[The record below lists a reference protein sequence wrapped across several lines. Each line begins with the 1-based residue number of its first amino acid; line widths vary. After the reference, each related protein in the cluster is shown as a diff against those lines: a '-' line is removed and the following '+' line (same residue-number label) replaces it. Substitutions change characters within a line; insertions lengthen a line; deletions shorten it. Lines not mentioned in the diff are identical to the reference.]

1 MSSRGVGGA
10 DPRGIGWQVPPAIR
24 PVPAC
29 RRQAVGRNSSA
40 GGQLSLE
47 EAPFRVTSKL
57 ALNRRTVAVRLAPL
71 EAELHFQAGQYV
83 LLADLHGEVEP
94 RSYSVANAARPGG
107 ELDLVVTAVPGGQA
121 SQWVHQRLE
130 VGHKVLVS
138 GPYGSF
144 VRGAVDGGPT
154 VYLAGGVG
162 LAPILAL
169 LEEALSSAQ
178 SAPLRLI
185 LSARTKADVIFRS
198 QLLGW
203 QARHSNFRFI
213 RTLTRASGEP
223 PLGRLP
229 AQLPQLL
236 GSLAEESVFAAGPE
250 GFVDGCAEAV
260 RQLGVPPRRIHTEA
274 FFLEAQ
280 PWGGRL
286 V

>member
-1 MSSRGVGGA
+1 MEGGGA
-10 DPRGIGWQVPPAIR
+10 GPQGIGWDMPPASRAIS
-24 PVPAC
+24 AGS
-29 RRQAVGRNSSA
+29 RQAVDQTSSA
-40 GGQLSLE
+40 GGQLSLD
-47 EAPFRVTSKL
+47 EAPFRVISKL

-83 LLADLHGEVEP
+83 LLADLQGEVEP

-107 ELDLVVTAVPGGQA
+107 ELDLVVTAMPGGQA
-121 SQWVHQRLE
+121 SQWVHQRLA
-130 VGHKVLVS
+130 VGDKVLVS
-138 GPYGSF
+138 GPYGNF
-144 VRGAVDGGPT
+144 VRGSVDGGPT
-154 VYLAGGVG
+154 LYLAGGVG

-185 LSARTKADVIFRS
+185 LSARTEADVIFRS

-203 QARHSNFRFI
+203 QAQHFNFRFA
-213 RTLTRASGEP
+213 RTLTRASGKP

-229 AQLPQLL
+229 QQLAQLL

-250 GFVDGCAEAV
+250 GFVDACAKAV
-260 RQLGVPPRRIHTEA
+260 RQLGASPERIHTEA
-274 FFLEAQ
+274 FFLEPQ

>member
-1 MSSRGVGGA
+1 MEGGGA
-10 DPRGIGWQVPPAIR
+10 GPQGIGWDMPPASRAIS
-24 PVPAC
+24 AGS
-29 RRQAVGRNSSA
+29 RQAVDQTSSS
-40 GGQLSLE
+40 GGQLSLD
-47 EAPFRVTSKL
+47 EAPFRVISKL

-83 LLADLHGEVEP
+83 LLADLQGEVEP
-94 RSYSVANAARPGG
+94 RSYSVANVARPGG
-107 ELDLVVTAVPGGQA
+107 ELDLVVTVMPGGQA
-121 SQWVHQRLE
+121 SQWVHQRLA
-130 VGHKVLVS
+130 VGDKVLVS
-138 GPYGSF
+138 GPYGNF
-144 VRGAVDGGPT
+144 VRGSVDGGPT
-154 VYLAGGVG
+154 LYLAGGVG

-260 RQLGVPPRRIHTEA
+260 RQLGASPRRIHTEA
-274 FFLEAQ
+274 FFLEPQ

>member
-1 MSSRGVGGA
+1 MTSRGVGGA
-10 DPRGIGWQVPPAIR
+10 GSQGIGWQAPPAMR
-24 PVPAC
+24 PIPAG
-29 RRQAVGRNSSA
+29 RRQAVDRNSSA
-40 GGQLSLE
+40 GRQLSLE

-83 LLADLHGEVEP
+83 LLADLQGEVEP
-94 RSYSVANAARPGG
+94 RSYSVANAPRPGG

-169 LEEALSSAQ
+169 LEEALGTTR

-185 LSARTKADVIFRS
+185 LSARTEADVIFRS

-203 QARHSNFRFI
+203 QARHFNFRFI
-213 RTLTRASGEP
+213 RTLTRVSGAP

-229 AQLPQLL
+229 GQLPQLL

-250 GFVDGCAEAV
+250 GFVDECAKAV
-260 RQLGVPPRRIHTEA
+260 RQLGTPPQRIHTEA
-274 FFLEAQ
+274 FFLEPQ